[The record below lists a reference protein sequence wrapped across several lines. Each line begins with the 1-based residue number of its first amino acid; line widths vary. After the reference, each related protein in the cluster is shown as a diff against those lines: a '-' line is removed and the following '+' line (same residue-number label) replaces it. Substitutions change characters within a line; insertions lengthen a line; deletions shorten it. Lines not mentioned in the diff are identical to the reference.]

1 MKRKII
7 VMGLLLTLGISL
19 FLGWDLSAG
28 SWSYAL
34 SRRIPKV
41 IAILF
46 TGSAIAVSSQLFQTV
61 SGNRI
66 LTPSVLGL
74 DSLYVFIQTAMIF
87 ALGSSA
93 IARLGERLVF
103 LIAAAAMV
111 VFSVGLLSGVL
122 KRLGGNLYL
131 LLLVGIVT
139 GTLFR
144 SGSSFLQI
152 IIDPNEFLIVQGS
165 LFASFNNINIA
176 ILALAGLMMGMAMAF
191 ALVRHRELDVLALG
205 RETAL
210 NLGIDH
216 PRLVRQVLLVVALL
230 VSVST
235 ALVGPITFLG
245 VLVTNLTR
253 EYLQTSR
260 HLYLLI
266 GSMLTSG
273 IALIFGQFL
282 VEQIFAFNTPV
293 SVLINFAGGLYF
305 IILLLKESQVSS

>member
-1 MKRKII
+1 MKRKLIL
-7 VMGLLLTLGISL
+7 MGLILVLGIGL
-19 FLGWDLSAG
+19 FLGWDLRAG

-46 TGSAIAVSSQLFQTV
+46 TGSAIAVSAQLFQTI

-74 DSLYVFIQTAMIF
+74 DALYVFIQTAMVF
-87 ALGSSA
+87 ALGSA
-93 IARLGERLVF
+93 AVARLDGRLLF
-103 LIAAAAMV
+103 LIAAGAMV
-111 VFSVGLLSGVL
+111 IFSVGLLGGVL

-144 SGSSFLQI
+144 SGSSFLQVI
-152 IIDPNEFLIVQGS
+152 LDPNEFLIVQGS
-165 LFASFNNINIA
+165 LFASFNHVNTS
-176 ILALAGLMMGMAMAF
+176 ILALAGVILGTAMTF
-191 ALVRHRELDVLALG
+191 ALVCHRELDVLALG
-205 RETAL
+205 WDTAL
-210 NLGIDH
+210 NLGLDH
-216 PRLVRQVLLVVALL
+216 GRLVRQVLLLVALL

-253 EYLQTSR
+253 EYLRTYR
-260 HLYLLI
+260 HLYLLL
-266 GSMLTSG
+266 GSMITSG

-282 VEQIFAFNTPV
+282 VDQVFRFATPV

-305 IILLLKESQVSS
+305 ITLLLKESLVSS

>member
-1 MKRKII
+1 MKRKLIL
-7 VMGLLLTLGISL
+7 MGLILVLGIGL
-19 FLGWDLSAG
+19 FLGWDLRAG

-46 TGSAIAVSSQLFQTV
+46 TGSAIAVSAQLFQTI

-74 DSLYVFIQTAMIF
+74 DALYVFIQTAMVF
-87 ALGSSA
+87 ALGSA
-93 IARLGERLVF
+93 AVARLDGRLLF
-103 LIAAAAMV
+103 LIAAGAMV
-111 VFSVGLLSGVL
+111 IFSVGLLGGVL

-144 SGSSFLQI
+144 SGSSFLQVI
-152 IIDPNEFLIVQGS
+152 LDPNEFLIVQGS
-165 LFASFNNINIA
+165 LFASFNHVNTS
-176 ILALAGLMMGMAMAF
+176 ILALAGVILGTAMTF

-205 RETAL
+205 RDTAL
-210 NLGIDH
+210 NLGLDYG
-216 PRLVRQVLLVVALL
+216 RLIRQGLLLVALL

-253 EYLQTSR
+253 EYLRTYR
-260 HLYLLI
+260 HLYLLL
-266 GSMLTSG
+266 GSMITSG

-282 VEQIFAFNTPV
+282 VDQVFRFATPV

-305 IILLLKESQVSS
+305 ITLLLKESQVSS

>member
-1 MKRKII
+1 MKRKLIL
-7 VMGLLLTLGISL
+7 MGLILVLGIGL
-19 FLGWDLSAG
+19 FLGWDLQAG
-28 SWSYAL
+28 SWSYGL

-46 TGSAIAVSSQLFQTV
+46 TGSAIAVSAQLFQTI

-74 DSLYVFIQTAMIF
+74 DALYVFIQTAMVF
-87 ALGSSA
+87 ALGSA
-93 IARLGERLVF
+93 AVARLDGRLLF
-103 LIAAAAMV
+103 LIAAGAMV
-111 VFSVGLLSGVL
+111 IFSVGLLGGVL

-144 SGSSFLQI
+144 SGSSFLQVI
-152 IIDPNEFLIVQGS
+152 LDPNEFLIVQGS
-165 LFASFNNINIA
+165 LFASFNHVNTS
-176 ILALAGLMMGMAMAF
+176 ILALAGVILGTAMTF

-205 RETAL
+205 RDTAL
-210 NLGIDH
+210 NLGLDYG
-216 PRLVRQVLLVVALL
+216 RLIRQGLLLVALL

-253 EYLQTSR
+253 EYLRTYR
-260 HLYLLI
+260 HLYLLL
-266 GSMLTSG
+266 GSMITSG

-282 VEQIFAFNTPV
+282 VDQVFRFATPV

-305 IILLLKESQVSS
+305 ITLLLKESQVSS